1 MTVFEGVP
9 PGFYEAVGGAETFR
23 RLVHR
28 FYEGIATDPVLR
40 PMYPAGDLSGPE
52 ERLRK
57 VGERVGL
64 PPHVHS
70 ESFFILAPRMSTL
83 FSRLERGD
91 YSTPAAVKV
100 LYANPPG
107 PPNMIRQDMLDIIN
121 QWSIATGRD
130 MKARR
135 TTITPRTATVAVGAG
150 SRNGATVR

>member
-1 MTVFEGVP
+1 MLTTRRRNGNLSREEFFIVTMLSWFHLTVESDNEV
-9 PGFYEAVGGAETFR
+9 
-23 RLVHR
+23 
-28 FYEGIATDPVLR
+28 I
-40 PMYPAGDLSGPE
+40 GDLKSTATSPE